1 MQTNKLLMM
10 VVFIMSFLSIFMVC
24 AATSAADAYFYAEE
38 LDILVEDLSRGEKT
52 NIYQHLNKG
61 KIAFF
66 VVAFPNIASLKYLIH
81 LKDVYDQYNDKG
93 LTVVAASV
101 DYVPKFIM
109 KWIVVK
115 IIVRPEYPMLWLT
128 EKQFEDEIMYK
139 TPEPET
145 DKPAPA
151 TLIFINGACEEVIY
165 TEAGN
170 QPIDWN
176 QVENRKMLEMYLERA
191 TQNNS

>member
-1 MQTNKLLMM
+1 MHENKLLMM
-10 VVFIMSFLSIFMVC
+10 LVLFISFLSIFTVC
-24 AATSAADAYFYAEE
+24 EATSVAGTYFYAEE
-38 LDILVEDLSRGEKT
+38 LDILVEDLGRGEKT

-81 LKDVYDQYNDKG
+81 LKDVYDQYKDKG

-101 DYVPKFIM
+101 DYVPKFLM
-109 KWIVVK
+109 KWIVTK
-115 IIVRPEYPMLWLT
+115 IIVRPQYPMLWLT
-128 EKQFEDEIMYK
+128 EKQFEDEIMFK

-176 QVENRKMLEMYLERA
+176 QRENRKMLEMYLERA
-191 TQNNS
+191 KEI